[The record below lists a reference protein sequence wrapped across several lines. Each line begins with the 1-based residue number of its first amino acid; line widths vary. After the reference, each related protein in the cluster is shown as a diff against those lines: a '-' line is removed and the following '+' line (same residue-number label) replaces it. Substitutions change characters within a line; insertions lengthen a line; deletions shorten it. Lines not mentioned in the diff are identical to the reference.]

1 MAKRKYTYGKGSSE
15 WKNPGDY
22 YINDKWK
29 CYYTD
34 TGSGQSG
41 KFTVKMALRLSDE
54 FKDNPDEVI
63 RVMIAGDQAKRRRDA
78 EAGEGPE
85 SKKGKRTA
93 ATEALTVAAAAGHMA
108 ESPKRA
114 PAPVTLMNL
123 SEGRN
128 RDYDAERRSAD
139 ERREHRRMAGSF
151 GNIQKIVDEGG
162 ETQIAAGERRA
173 KGLALRGKVR
183 SSGRFG
189 KHTPAAMYE
198 HVHGPVQYHSS
209 YSEEIPGG
217 GKIPGKMGE
226 QPGQGEERNARC
238 YR

>member
-15 WKNPGDY
+15 WEKPGDY
-22 YINDKWK
+22 YVDGKWM

-41 KFTVKMALRLSDE
+41 KFTVKKALRLSDE

-114 PAPVTLMNL
+114 PAPVTPMNL

-139 ERREHRRMAGSF
+139 ERKEHRRMAGSF

-162 ETQIAAGERRA
+162 ETQIVAGERRA

-198 HVHGPVQYHSS
+198 HVHGPVQNHSS

-217 GKIPGKMGE
+217 GKMGE
-226 QPGQGEERNARC
+226 QPGQGEELEC
-238 YR
+238 SLLVHLL

>member
-41 KFTVKMALRLSDE
+41 KFAVTKALRLSDE

-85 SKKGKRTA
+85 SKKG
-93 ATEALTVAAAAGHMA
+93 
-108 ESPKRA
+108 
-114 PAPVTLMNL
+114 
-123 SEGRN
+123 GRE
-128 RDYDAERRSAD
+128 RLRRRPLPWLQRRGIWRSRRS
-139 ERREHRRMAGSF
+139 E
-151 GNIQKIVDEGG
+151 
-162 ETQIAAGERRA
+162 
-173 KGLALRGKVR
+173 LL
-183 SSGRFG
+183 
-189 KHTPAAMYE
+189 P
-198 HVHGPVQYHSS
+198 PLLL
-209 YSEEIPGG
+209 
-217 GKIPGKMGE
+217 
-226 QPGQGEERNARC
+226 
-238 YR
+238 